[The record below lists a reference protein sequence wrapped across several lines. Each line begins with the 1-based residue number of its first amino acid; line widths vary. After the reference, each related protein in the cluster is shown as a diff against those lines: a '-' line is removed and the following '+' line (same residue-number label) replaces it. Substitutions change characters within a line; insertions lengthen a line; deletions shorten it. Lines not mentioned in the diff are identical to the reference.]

1 VAVIGLL
8 LGDSVGED
16 VGDLDGV
23 AVGDEGM
30 KLGKSEGDS
39 KESAWLEDLVG
50 KIVGAVVGIELG
62 DSEGNADG
70 IELSLLGNTDVV
82 NIGIWDDDIVDETT
96 LESKELDETGSIVG
110 ATDGWSLGVAVLVEK
125 PVGFKHRPECWLGC
139 WHCR

>member
-1 VAVIGLL
+1 
-8 LGDSVGED
+8 
-16 VGDLDGV
+16 
-23 AVGDEGM
+23 M
-30 KLGKSEGDS
+30 
-39 KESAWLEDLVG
+39 G

-110 ATDGWSLGVAVLVEK
+110 ATDG
-125 PVGFKHRPECWLGC
+125 
-139 WHCR
+139 